1 MKRMITLLL
10 TLSLCVCLC
19 ACGKSSEAKKA
30 DELILAI
37 GEVSLD
43 SKNAIQ
49 DAQSYYDTL
58 TEEQKS
64 EVENYPVLQ
73 SASETLESLERVA
86 AVEESINMIGTVT
99 VDSEPLITAAQTAFD
114 ALSEEEKNMVSKD
127 NRDTLANAQLT
138 FVDIASSMHWE
149 VVHYV
154 DDFGDE
160 TEDAYIRGIFTG
172 TFSNTA
178 TTNEDLTV
186 VINYD
191 YYIPEVQTNRDPA
204 TYTMSFRLLE
214 YNDHMAVFT
223 TGEEITLKVK
233 INDRVVEYNLAGI
246 APNGDLFVVEKGAPS
261 YLELPIL
268 TNALKENEYT
278 ISCVI
283 LIGSSKY
290 SFEIDGTGF
299 MEQIDNLNSVKGYK

>member
-1 MKRMITLLL
+1 MKRIVVFILALC
-10 TLSLCVCLC
+10 LCVGLC
-19 ACGKSSEAKKA
+19 ACKSSEAKKA

-37 GEVSLD
+37 GEVSSD

-49 DAQSYYDTL
+49 DAQSFYDTL
-58 TEEQKS
+58 TEEQKA

-73 SASETLESLERVA
+73 SASELLERVA

-299 MEQIDNLNSVKGYK
+299 MEQIDNLNSVKGNK